1 MTSISVIFV
10 ELKCASVREK
20 PYSAE
25 CSYVFF
31 FQNLKSF
38 KILTPQAI
46 HCTLHSR
53 LLWNLPLT
61 ARDVN
66 KKAMWSGK
74 WYGKR
79 PWLPYHFQKWY
90 HTYGRRRPCW
100 TKFKFETVMTNTV
113 AVTMILHVTEERQ
126 YKIIKLLSNSTG
138 ACFISSRKSCP
149 WWHCFKL
156 ARPK

>member
-1 MTSISVIFV
+1 MIYFQLRNVPGGNDFHFGYFCRTKMCICTRKTVV
-10 ELKCASVREK
+10 LNALT
-20 PYSAE
+20 Y
-25 CSYVFF
+25 F

-61 ARDVN
+61 ARNVN

-90 HTYGRRRPCW
+90 CKWYGEAPGVNWVTEGHEMGRVWGGGSREGAICRAVYYFNDNCC
-100 TKFKFETVMTNTV
+100 TVSI
-113 AVTMILHVTEERQ
+113 ILHR
-126 YKIIKLLSNSTG
+126 
-138 ACFISSRKSCP
+138 A
-149 WWHCFKL
+149 
-156 ARPK
+156 